1 MWLKQLK
8 YAFLHLRKNK
18 EFTILNILGL
28 ALGMASCFLAVL
40 YCWHEFNYDG
50 FHAEADHIYRIEYSM
65 DGPSGE
71 KRGRIP
77 PAVAP
82 ALQAYFPEVAA
93 VSRFYPR
100 DLSVAVVEQ
109 QRQQEVEHVYFVDT
123 GVTEVFTFDF
133 LQGNPQTAFQNP
145 NGVVLTDKLAKQLF
159 GEVEVLGS
167 TLRLAGEDGFSVT
180 GVIKEWPDQTHLPIN
195 MLLPFEAMIAVEPE
209 HARERTKGFTQYNW
223 SATHSYTYIKLN
235 PQHPPGE
242 VNQRL
247 VSFVNE
253 QGDERLKDRQHL
265 SLIPIQNIHLYA
277 DRGGPKPLGNERYLY
292 LFLIAGLLT
301 LGIAAINFI
310 NLSTADAMRRAKE
323 VGTRKVLGA
332 RRASLIFQFLGESI
346 LLSSVA
352 FLVAL
357 GLTSLFL
364 PYLNQV
370 TGSQIPVSSLYTPL
384 LFFSFLGLAGL
395 TGLLAGIYPAFFL
408 SQFQAI
414 AILKGSL
421 ASSEKPWNAWMRKG
435 LITVQFLVAMVFITA
450 AGTVYLQLK
459 HLQQQPLGFQQD
471 LMLSLPLNSQ
481 NNLNALLRPGDP
493 QIRQRMNTLDERLLS
508 HPQITAVTQC
518 SALPGLGTVARTIAT
533 EEISPE
539 EHLTAPILAVDY
551 DFSETFGL
559 ELLAGR
565 DFDAA
570 FGVDHL
576 SSFLINEQ
584 MLNLL
589 SWDSPESAIGKQL
602 TVGRKEG
609 TVVGVVKDFHIESL
623 HQSIQPIAME
633 VSPGSFGYF
642 ALKVAGQS
650 IPETLSFIEEEWK
663 SAFPEKVFEYSFL
676 NEELDQAY
684 QVERKLG
691 QVIAYAAFLA
701 ICIALFGLLGLAARL
716 TQRRFKEIGIRK
728 VLGASSSQILGL
740 ISKDF
745 ILLVLLAILLALPLS
760 WYSLDLWLSDFPFR
774 IRFPWWLGILSGLA
788 VSAIAFVTIGT
799 QSLRAALSNPVE
811 AIRDE

>member
-1 MWLKQLK
+1 MWQKNLK

-18 EFTILNILGL
+18 GFSALNIFGL

-40 YCWHEFNYDG
+40 YCWHEFTYDT
-50 FHAEADHIYRIEYSM
+50 FHSEAEHIYRIEYSM

-77 PAVAP
+77 PAVGP
-82 ALQAYFPEVAA
+82 ALQAYFPEIDA

-133 LQGNPQTAFQNP
+133 IHGNPNTAFLDP
-145 NGVVLTDKLAKQLF
+145 KGVVLTDKLAQQLF
-159 GEVEVLGS
+159 GKVEVLGNS
-167 TLRLAGEDGFSVT
+167 LRLAGEDGFSVS

-195 MLLPFEAMIAVEPE
+195 MLLPFETMITVEPE

-235 PQHPPGE
+235 PQQSPAE

-247 VSFVNE
+247 VSFVKEN
-253 QGDERLKDRQHL
+253 GDERLKDRQHL
-265 SLIPIQNIHLYA
+265 SLIPIQDIHLYA
-277 DRGGPKPLGNERYLY
+277 DRGGPKPLGNENYLY

-301 LGIAAINFI
+301 LGIAAINFV

-323 VGTRKVLGA
+323 VGMRKVLGA
-332 RRASLIFQFLGESI
+332 RRASLILQFLGEST
-346 LLSSVA
+346 LLSAIA
-352 FLVAL
+352 FIAAL
-357 GLTSLFL
+357 GLTSLTL
-364 PYLNQV
+364 PYLNQI
-370 TGSQIPVSSLYTPL
+370 TGSQIPSTVIFSPL
-384 LFFSFLGLAGL
+384 LLLAFGGLAL
-395 TGLLAGIYPAFFL
+395 SAGLLAGIYPAFFL

-421 ASSEKPWNAWMRKG
+421 TSRERPWNTWMRKG
-435 LITVQFLVAMVFITA
+435 LITVQFLVAIVFITA
-450 AGTVYLQLK
+450 AGTVFMQLQ
-459 HLQQQPLGFQQD
+459 HLRDQPLGFQQD
-471 LMLSLPLNSQ
+471 LVLSVPLNSQ

-493 QIRQRMNTLDERLLS
+493 QIRQRMNTLDERLLN

-518 SALPGLGTVARTIAT
+518 SALPGLGTTARTLAT
-533 EEISPE
+533 DEIPPE

-551 DFSETFGL
+551 DFSEAFDL
-559 ELLAGR
+559 DIIAGR
-565 DFDAA
+565 DFDAS
-570 FGVDHL
+570 FGVDHV

-584 MLNLL
+584 MLRLL
-589 SWDSPESAIGKQL
+589 SWASPEDAIGKKL
-602 TVGRKEG
+602 IVGRKEG
-609 TVVGVVKDFHIESL
+609 MVIGVVRDFHLESL
-623 HQSIQPIAME
+623 HHNIQPMAME
-633 VSPGSFGYF
+633 VNPGSFGYF
-642 ALKVAGQS
+642 AMKVTGQS
-650 IPETLSFIEEEWK
+650 LPETLSFLEQEWK
-663 SAFPEKVFEYSFL
+663 AAFPEKVFEYSFL

-691 QVIAYAAFLA
+691 KVIGYAAFLA

-728 VLGASSSQILGL
+728 VLGASAQQILGL
-740 ISKDF
+740 IAKDF
-745 ILLVLLAILLALPLS
+745 IQLVLLAILVALPLS
-760 WYSLDLWLSDFPFR
+760 WYGLQNWLADFPFR
-774 IRFPWWLGILSGLA
+774 IQFPWWLALLSGLLVA
-788 VSAIAFVTIGT
+788 GIAFLTIST

>member
-8 YAFLHLRKNK
+8 YAFVHLRKNK
-18 EFTILNILGL
+18 GFSALNILGL
-28 ALGMASCFLAVL
+28 ALGMSSCFLAVL
-40 YCWHEFNYDG
+40 YCWHEFNYDT
-50 FHAEADHIYRIEYSM
+50 FQPEAENIYRIEYSM

-77 PAVAP
+77 PAVGP
-82 ALQAYFPEVAA
+82 ALQAYFPEIAA

-100 DLSVAVVEQ
+100 DLSVAIVEQ
-109 QRQQEVEHVYFVDT
+109 QLQQEVEHVYFVDT

-133 LQGNPQTAFQNP
+133 IQGNPRTALLNP
-145 NGVVLTDKLAKQLF
+145 KAVVLTDKLAQQLF
-159 GEVEVLGS
+159 GTTAVLGRS
-167 TLRLAGEDGFSVT
+167 LRLAGEDGFSVT

-195 MLLPFEAMIAVEPE
+195 MLLPFEAMITVEPE
-209 HARERTKGFTQYNW
+209 HARERTRGFTQYNW
-223 SATHSYTYIKLN
+223 SATHSYTYVKLN
-235 PQHPPGE
+235 PQQSQEE
-242 VNQRL
+242 VNRRL
-247 VSFVNE
+247 VTFVSE
-253 QGDERLKDRQHL
+253 QGDERLKDKQHL
-265 SLIPIQNIHLYA
+265 SLIPIQDIHLYA

-332 RRASLIFQFLGESI
+332 RRSSLIFQFLGESI
-346 LLSSVA
+346 LLSGIA
-352 FLVAL
+352 FLAAL
-357 GLTSLFL
+357 ALTSLAL

-370 TGSQIPVSSLYTPL
+370 TGSQIPSAALFTPL
-384 LFFSFLGLAGL
+384 LLVGFLGLALLSGI
-395 TGLLAGIYPAFFL
+395 LAGIYPAFFL

-421 ASSEKPWNAWMRKG
+421 ASSERPWNAWMRKG
-435 LITVQFLVAMVFITA
+435 LITVQFVVAMVFITA
-450 AGTVYLQLK
+450 AGTVFLQLR
-459 HLQQQPLGFQQD
+459 HLQEQPLGFQQD
-471 LMLSLPLNSQ
+471 LMLSVPLNSQ

-533 EEISPE
+533 EEISSE

-551 DFSETFGL
+551 DFSETFDL
-559 ELLAGR
+559 EILAGR

-584 MLNLL
+584 MLSLL
-589 SWDSPESAIGKQL
+589 SWDSPENAIGKQL

-623 HQSIQPIAME
+623 HQSIQPMAME
-633 VSPGSFGYF
+633 VNPGSFGYF
-642 ALKVAGQS
+642 ALKVAGQA
-650 IPETLSFIEEEWK
+650 IPETLSFIEEAWQ

-691 QVIAYAAFLA
+691 QVIGYAAFLA
-701 ICIALFGLLGLAARL
+701 VCIALFGLLGLAARL
-716 TQRRFKEIGIRK
+716 TQRRYKEIGIRK
-728 VLGASSSQILGL
+728 VLGASSTQILEL
-740 ISKDF
+740 ISKEF
-745 ILLVLLAILLALPLS
+745 IFLVLFAILLALPLS
-760 WYSLDLWLSDFPFR
+760 WYSLDLWLADFPFR
-774 IRFPWWLGILSGLA
+774 IRFPWWLGIISGLG
-788 VSAIAFVTIGT
+788 VMLIALITIGT

-811 AIRDE
+811 AIREE